1 MVLFKRNIV
10 FITRATFH
18 KTVKV
23 RVKTVKSRNSSKPW
37 YVKTLFL
44 RKNEMGA
51 QKVFMGC
58 NIRKKE
64 EVLCNHTIIQAEATH
79 VIYAWLLV
87 VGKGYISTVLS
98 LINAILDNFKEN
110 IKENIS
116 IGIPYIIP
124 QVYGW
129 YVFFSKILWLFLLDK
144 IIISLLH
151 FLAKPHMYTLLVCLF
166 FCMFFL

>member
-1 MVLFKRNIV
+1 
-10 FITRATFH
+10 
-18 KTVKV
+18 
-23 RVKTVKSRNSSKPW
+23 
-37 YVKTLFL
+37 
-44 RKNEMGA
+44 MGA

-98 LINAILDNFKEN
+98 LINASPISSFWIISRRIVLRYPTSS
-110 IKENIS
+110 IKFMND
-116 IGIPYIIP
+116 
-124 QVYGW
+124 VL
-129 YVFFSKILWLFLLDK
+129 FFSKILWLFCFVK

-151 FLAKPHMYTLLVCLF
+151 FLAKPHMYTLLVYLF

>member
-1 MVLFKRNIV
+1 
-10 FITRATFH
+10 
-18 KTVKV
+18 
-23 RVKTVKSRNSSKPW
+23 
-37 YVKTLFL
+37 
-44 RKNEMGA
+44 MGA

-87 VGKGYISTVLS
+87 ASTVLS

-110 IKENIS
+110 GT

-124 QVYGW
+124 QVYG
-129 YVFFSKILWLFLLDK
+129 
-144 IIISLLH
+144 
-151 FLAKPHMYTLLVCLF
+151 
-166 FCMFFL
+166 

>member
-1 MVLFKRNIV
+1 
-10 FITRATFH
+10 
-18 KTVKV
+18 
-23 RVKTVKSRNSSKPW
+23 
-37 YVKTLFL
+37 
-44 RKNEMGA
+44 MGA

-110 IKENIS
+110 GT

-124 QVYGW
+124 QVYGG
-129 YVFFSKILWLFLLDK
+129 YVVVVVF
-144 IIISLLH
+144 
-151 FLAKPHMYTLLVCLF
+151 TR
-166 FCMFFL
+166 